1 MTRRKDFGGE
11 GMEGA
16 DGWMSGGGQ
25 VGRVRRGCLLYLSLQ
40 FKRVTIYGGADGI
53 VVSVPTM

>member
-1 MTRRKDFGGE
+1 
-11 GMEGA
+11 MEGA
-16 DGWMSGGGQ
+16 DGWTSAGGQ